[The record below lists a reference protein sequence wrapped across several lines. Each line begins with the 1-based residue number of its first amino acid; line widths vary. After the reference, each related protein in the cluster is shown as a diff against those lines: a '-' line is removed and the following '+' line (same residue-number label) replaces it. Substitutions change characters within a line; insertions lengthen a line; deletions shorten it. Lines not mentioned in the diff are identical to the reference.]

1 VQENNLNKLKYN
13 HANMREQKSAG
24 IVLFRNDSDKN
35 EFLLLNYPQGHWDFV
50 KGKIE
55 QNETSHETALRE
67 TKEETGITNIEFVD
81 GFEESVEYDFR
92 FKKEDIHKKVIFF
105 LAKTNEKNIKL
116 SHEHND
122 YLWLEYNDALKK
134 TTFENAKNVLTKA
147 NEFLSSTS

>member
-1 VQENNLNKLKYN
+1 
-13 HANMREQKSAG
+13 MREQKSAG
-24 IVLFRNDSDKN
+24 IVLFRNNSDKN

-55 QNETSHETALRE
+55 QNETLHKTALRE

>member
-1 VQENNLNKLKYN
+1 MGTE
-13 HANMREQKSAG
+13 KSVG
-24 IVLFRNDSDKN
+24 IVLFRNDSSEN

-50 KGKIE
+50 KGKVE
-55 QNETSHETALRE
+55 QNETPHETAIRE
-67 TKEETGITNIEFVD
+67 TKEETGITSVEFID

-105 LAKTNEKNIKL
+105 LAKTNEKNIQL

-134 TTFENAKNVLTKA
+134 TTFENAKNVLSKA
-147 NEFLSSTS
+147 HEFLSSTC

>member
-1 VQENNLNKLKYN
+1 
-13 HANMREQKSAG
+13 MREQKSAG

-67 TKEETGITNIEFVD
+67 TKEETGITNIKFVD

-134 TTFENAKNVLTKA
+134 TTFENAKNVLIKA

>member
-1 VQENNLNKLKYN
+1 MGTE
-13 HANMREQKSAG
+13 KSVG
-24 IVLFRNDSDKN
+24 IVLFRNDSSEN

-50 KGKIE
+50 KGKVE
-55 QNETSHETALRE
+55 QNETPHETAIRE
-67 TKEETGITNIEFVD
+67 TKEETGITSVEFID

-105 LAKTNEKNIKL
+105 LAKTNEKNIQL

-134 TTFENAKNVLTKA
+134 TTFENAKNVLSKA
-147 NEFLSSTS
+147 NEFLSSTC

>member
-1 VQENNLNKLKYN
+1 MET
-13 HANMREQKSAG
+13 EKSAG

-55 QNETSHETALRE
+55 KNETLHEAALRE
-67 TKEETGITNIEFVD
+67 TREETGISNIEFFD

-122 YLWLEYNDALKK
+122 YIWLEYDDALKK
-134 TTFENAKNVLTKA
+134 TTFENAKNVLIKA
-147 NEFLSSTS
+147 NGFLSGTC

>member
-1 VQENNLNKLKYN
+1 
-13 HANMREQKSAG
+13 
-24 IVLFRNDSDKN
+24 LFRNDSDKN

-147 NEFLSSTS
+147 NEFLSSIR

>member
-1 VQENNLNKLKYN
+1 MGTE
-13 HANMREQKSAG
+13 KSAG

-35 EFLLLNYPQGHWDFV
+35 KFLLLNYPQGHWDFV
-50 KGKIE
+50 KGKME
-55 QNETSHETALRE
+55 KNETPHETAIRE
-67 TKEETGITNIEFVD
+67 TKEETGITNIEFID
-81 GFEESVEYDFR
+81 GFEESVEYNFR

-105 LAKTNEKNIKL
+105 LAKTDEKNIKL

-147 NEFLSSTS
+147 NEFLSTAC

>member
-1 VQENNLNKLKYN
+1 
-13 HANMREQKSAG
+13 MREQKSTG
-24 IVLFRNDSDKN
+24 IVLFRNASNKN

-50 KGKIE
+50 KGKVE
-55 QNETSHETALRE
+55 QSETPHETAIRE
-67 TKEETGITNIEFVD
+67 TKEETSISDIEFVD

-147 NEFLSSTS
+147 NKFLSSTS

>member
-1 VQENNLNKLKYN
+1 MGTE
-13 HANMREQKSAG
+13 KSAG

-55 QNETSHETALRE
+55 QNETPHETALRE

-92 FKKEDIHKKVIFF
+92 FKKENIHKKVIFF

-122 YLWLEYNDALKK
+122 YLWLEYNDTLKK

>member
-1 VQENNLNKLKYN
+1 
-13 HANMREQKSAG
+13 MREQKSAG

-50 KGKIE
+50 KGKVE
-55 QNETSHETALRE
+55 KGETPHETALRE
-67 TKEETGITNIEFVD
+67 TKEETGITNIEFID

-147 NEFLSSTS
+147 NKFLSSTS

>member
-1 VQENNLNKLKYN
+1 MGTE
-13 HANMREQKSAG
+13 KSAG

-122 YLWLEYNDALKK
+122 YIWLEYNDALKK

-147 NEFLSSTS
+147 NEFLSSIR